1 MRDWTKYNFSDLE
14 YDLIFAAS
22 DFVDCVELQYSYEII
37 ENAELYLRNALEL
50 LKSHDKGDKNE

>member
-50 LKSHDKGDKNE
+50 LKSQDK